1 MNIAVSGDND
11 EGKVG
16 SWVENGFD
24 MLGSTVDPRLT
35 KGSVVE
41 DTLSLTVG
49 FKDVCE
55 GLTRDTVD
63 SATEAGVL
71 GFKDVLGGFVDK
83 VFSAIVVSLGK
94 SDRVVSVAERSAPLD
109 GVVDFAKGVVARE
122 VNGVEAVVKES
133 VPVLTMDVK
142 SEASELTVTPVPPVE
157 PVASIPSV
165 SAVVSE
171 SSVAS
176 VASSL
181 TELPVPAVISVLS
194 VAPSL
199 TVLPIPAVISVVS
212 VAPTPTVLPLP
223 SGPSTLSGPS
233 VPSVSFITSV
243 ASVPSVVPTPTV
255 SSVTSEA
262 SVVSEVSLASVLMM
276 MVLPLLEASEVM
288 VRSDVP
294 ISEVSTGLV
303 LEVKLETSLTVGVVV
318 ASEGWVVMSGD
329 WFEGVVIG
337 MVESNLVEPD
347 WVESDLVE
355 SGWVESDLV
364 ESGLVDSDWDESDL
378 VVSGLVVSGD

>member
-11 EGKVG
+11 EGEEG

-94 SDRVVSVAERSAPLD
+94 SDRVVSVAEKSAPLD
-109 GVVDFAKGVVARE
+109 GVVDFAKGVVSRE

-171 SSVAS
+171 SSAAS

-181 TELPVPAVISVLS
+181 TVLPVPAVISVLS

-212 VAPTPTVLPLP
+212 VAPTPTVLPIP
-223 SGPSTLSGPS
+223 SGPS
-233 VPSVSFITSV
+233 VPSVSFIPSV

>member
-11 EGKVG
+11 EGEVG
-16 SWVENGFD
+16 FWVENGFD
-24 MLGSTVDPRLT
+24 VLGSTVDPRLT

-176 VASSL
+176 LASSL
-181 TELPVPAVISVLS
+181 TVLPVPAVISVLS

-233 VPSVSFITSV
+233 VPSVSFIPSV
-243 ASVPSVVPTPTV
+243 ASVPSVAPTPTV

-276 MVLPLLEASEVM
+276 MVLPPLEASEVM

-303 LEVKLETSLTVGVVV
+303 LEVKLESSLTVGVVV
-318 ASEGWVVMSGD
+318 ASVGWVVMSGD

>member
-11 EGKVG
+11 EGEEG

-94 SDRVVSVAERSAPLD
+94 SDGVVSVAEKSAPLD
-109 GVVDFAKGVVARE
+109 GVVDFAKGVVSRE

-176 VASSL
+176 SL
-181 TELPVPAVISVLS
+181 TVLPVPAVISVLS

-233 VPSVSFITSV
+233 VPSVSFIPSV
-243 ASVPSVVPTPTV
+243 ASVTSVVPTPTV

-303 LEVKLETSLTVGVVV
+303 LEVKLETSLTEGVVV

>member
-11 EGKVG
+11 EGEEG

-94 SDRVVSVAERSAPLD
+94 SDRVVSVAEKSAPLD
-109 GVVDFAKGVVARE
+109 GVVDFAKGVVSRE

-181 TELPVPAVISVLS
+181 TVLPVPAVISVLS

-233 VPSVSFITSV
+233 VPSVSFIPSV
-243 ASVPSVVPTPTV
+243 ASVTSVVPTPTV

-378 VVSGLVVSGD
+378 VVSGLVVTGD

>member
-11 EGKVG
+11 EGEEG

-109 GVVDFAKGVVARE
+109 GVVDFAKGVVSRE

-176 VASSL
+176 SL
-181 TELPVPAVISVLS
+181 TVLPVPAVISVLS

-233 VPSVSFITSV
+233 VPSVSFIPSV
-243 ASVPSVVPTPTV
+243 ASVTSVVPTPTV

-303 LEVKLETSLTVGVVV
+303 LEVKLETSLTEGVVV

-337 MVESNLVEPD
+337 MVESNSVEPD

>member
-11 EGKVG
+11 EGEEG
-16 SWVENGFD
+16 SCVENGFD
-24 MLGSTVDPRLT
+24 VLGSTVDPRLT

-71 GFKDVLGGFVDK
+71 GFIDVLGGFVDK

-171 SSVAS
+171 SSVPS

-181 TELPVPAVISVLS
+181 TVLPVPAVISVLS

-233 VPSVSFITSV
+233 VPSVSFIPSV